1 MEEQKHD
8 LIFIERTCRWVCK
21 CGACGYLKSDML
33 IHEQEIEA
41 EAIQD
46 QRIENLMNDVEEVEC
61 NQNRN

>member
-1 MEEQKHD
+1 MKHD
-8 LIFIERTCRWVCK
+8 IITNRSNRWVCK

-46 QRIENLMNDVEEVEC
+46 QRIENLMNDVNTVEC
-61 NQNRN
+61 NQERY